1 MTHLAHISVR
11 VLAVVMFATAIWLI
25 SNQIVSSPVIVGTE
39 LRIGQ
44 LRAEIAAVERESQ
57 SLRDLIAYRQSDN
70 YIVAAAKRELGLV
83 EPGDIQIVLTG
94 FPPPPAP
101 AAAAI
106 GDLPSEPSP
115 PEPSPGSNLRGWW
128 KILSGS

>member
-1 MTHLAHISVR
+1 MTYLAHISVR
-11 VLAVVMFATAIWLI
+11 VLAVVMFAAAIWLI
-25 SNQIVSSPVIVGTE
+25 SAQIVSSPVIVGTE
-39 LRIGQ
+39 LRIKQ
-44 LRAEIAAVERESQ
+44 LRAEIAAVERQNQ

-70 YIVAAAKRELGLV
+70 YIVAAAKRELGLI

-101 AAAAI
+101 AAASI
-106 GDLPSEPSP
+106 GDLTPEPSP
-115 PEPSPGSNLRGWW
+115 PEPSPGSNLREWW